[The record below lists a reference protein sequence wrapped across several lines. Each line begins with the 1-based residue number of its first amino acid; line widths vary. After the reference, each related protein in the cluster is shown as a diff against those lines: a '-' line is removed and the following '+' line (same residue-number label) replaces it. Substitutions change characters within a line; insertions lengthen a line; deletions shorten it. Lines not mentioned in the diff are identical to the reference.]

1 MTLPLH
7 VREEAEVELRAA
19 RIWYDEKSP
28 GLGKQF
34 LSCVEAAF
42 AVIGRHPS
50 RFRQVFGEVRQA
62 LVRRFPFVVLYV
74 IESDG
79 IHVMAVFHGSRDPSE
94 WQRRLG

>member
-1 MTLPLH
+1 VTLPLH

-42 AVIGRHPS
+42 AVIGRHPIAFDKS
-50 RFRQVFGEVRQA
+50 SVKCDRLWCAGFRSSSSMSSS
-62 LVRRFPFVVLYV
+62 P
-74 IESDG
+74 
-79 IHVMAVFHGSRDPSE
+79 MAST
-94 WQRRLG
+94 